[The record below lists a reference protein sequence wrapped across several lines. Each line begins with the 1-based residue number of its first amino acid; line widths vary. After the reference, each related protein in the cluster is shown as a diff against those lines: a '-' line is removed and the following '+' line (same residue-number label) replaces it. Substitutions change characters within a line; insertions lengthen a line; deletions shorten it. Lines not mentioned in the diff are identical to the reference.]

1 MRGRQ
6 LAWLAIFGPMT
17 IVLTV
22 TGTVASGR
30 PALLDDAIDTSGVE
44 VKLERPQRS
53 EDERA

>member
-1 MRGRQ
+1 
-6 LAWLAIFGPMT
+6 MT